1 MIRLA
6 FACLLA
12 CCAGCSSMNT
22 MMGGNTAK
30 EALADV
36 KYTADPR
43 GVIMDI
49 HSPQSLNIYANAA
62 HTVAIVAIQG
72 NNPKALLKLSQS
84 ATDLDNLLA
93 GQPHTDPAIVGVDRF
108 IVQPQAADTVVMARR
123 QDAQAVLVY
132 AGYFNS
138 TLTQKT
144 RMIEVPVNV
153 SSTGVV
159 VSTYTAVPLPMYL
172 SLELGDLSIQSLTI
186 MPGAQ
191 LLFPSGDNSTLQ
203 GGKINPDPASYKV
216 MPL

>member
-1 MIRLA
+1 
-6 FACLLA
+6 
-12 CCAGCSSMNT
+12 MNT

-49 HSPQSLNIYANAA
+49 HSTSSLNIYANSA
-62 HTVAIVAIQG
+62 HTVAIVVVQG

-84 ATDLDNLLA
+84 ATDLDNLLS
-93 GQPHTDPAIVGVDRF
+93 GQPPTDPAIVGVDRF
-108 IVQPQAADTVVMARR
+108 IVQPLAADTVVMARR
-123 QDAQAVLVY
+123 AEAQAVLVY

-138 TLTQKT
+138 TLVQRT

-153 SSTGVV
+153 TSSGVMV
-159 VSTYTAVPLPMYL
+159 TTYTASPLPMYL
-172 SLELGDLSIQSLTI
+172 SLELGDLAIQSLTI
-186 MPGAQ
+186 MPGEK
-191 LLFPSGDNSTLQ
+191 LIFPSGDNTTLQ